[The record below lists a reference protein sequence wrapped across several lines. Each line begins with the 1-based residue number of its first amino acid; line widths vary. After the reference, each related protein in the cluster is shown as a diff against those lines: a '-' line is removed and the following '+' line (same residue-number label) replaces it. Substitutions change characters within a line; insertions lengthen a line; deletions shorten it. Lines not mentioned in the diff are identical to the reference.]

1 MPRDPCPCD
10 PCPQR
15 SEDRCAGQD
24 PDLYSNRRL
33 IEAGEERGHRMQ
45 FLNIRHC
52 TIRLDPN
59 NPEVHYRGV
68 DVLSTLDAVTRKFQ
82 SMGVRVLNGA
92 QAITASRDKLF
103 ASQQFVRC
111 GLNTP
116 VRGSPIRP
124 STPTT

>member
-1 MPRDPCPCD
+1 
-10 PCPQR
+10 
-15 SEDRCAGQD
+15 
-24 PDLYSNRRL
+24 
-33 IEAGEERGHRMQ
+33 MQ

-59 NPEVHYRGV
+59 NPEVHYLGG

-82 SMGVRVLNGA
+82 SRGVRVLNGA

-116 VRGSPIRP
+116 VTGFPDSPLDTNDLIRRWGARP
-124 STPTT
+124 